1 MYTTSIEYG
10 YTYGYIW
17 AIYHS
22 RMGRATVYSPLG
34 IGMGMGMGMGMVYVG
49 TYNYLHKYTGVYR

>member
-22 RMGRATVYSPLG
+22 RMGMAMVYSPLG
-34 IGMGMGMGMGMVYVG
+34 IGMGMGMVYVG
-49 TYNYLHKYTGVYR
+49 TYNYLYRYTGVYR

>member
-22 RMGRATVYSPLG
+22 RMGWATVYSPLG
-34 IGMGMGMGMGMVYVG
+34 IGMGMGMGMVYVG
-49 TYNYLHKYTGVYR
+49 TYNYLYKYTGVYR